1 LTNNREVYAIV
12 AKPEIAIIIG
22 SDSDLPTVKPA
33 LEILERF
40 KIPFEI
46 KVSSAHRSPERTHII
61 ASSAE
66 ERGLKVIIACAGGA
80 AHLAGVIAAHTTLPV
95 IGVPIRTSSLAG
107 LDSLLSTAQMPAGVP
122 VATMA
127 IGEAGAINACL
138 LAAEILALQ
147 NPSLSTKLKEYR
159 KELAQ
164 KVESKSKTV
173 EKNLSSL

>member
-1 LTNNREVYAIV
+1 V

-46 KVSSAHRSPERTHII
+46 KVSSAHRSPERTSTI

-127 IGEAGAINACL
+127 IGEPGAINACL
-138 LAAEILALQ
+138 LAVEILALQ

-164 KVESKSKTV
+164 KVESKSKAV
-173 EKNLSSL
+173 EKNLSSP